1 MDEPKYP
8 IDADITL
15 VDTIEKI
22 SSRIVFS
29 GSKQDLAHTAFLLEV
44 VEDMQAQVDSV
55 RHLRS
60 ISA

>member
-1 MDEPKYP
+1 MDQSRYP
-8 IDADITL
+8 NDADLKLI
-15 VDTIEKI
+15 DTIERI

-29 GSKQDLAHTAFLLEV
+29 GSKQDLAHTKFLLEV
-44 VEDMQAQVDSV
+44 VEDMKAKVDSV